1 MKIEKIEIKEWNGR
15 KFAEIIADG
24 KKLSCWQGMIGTLKE
39 GDEVEGQL
47 IDKGEGKTPQIKIS
61 KVNGQALQISGKSH
75 EKDPKSFCASYAKDI
90 VVQLVASGLIKEP
103 DKLDVALDHYYT
115 WFEKKLIGG

>member
-39 GDEVEGQL
+39 GDEIDGQL

-61 KVNGQALQISGKSH
+61 KVNGQGLQISGNSPKS
-75 EKDPKSFCASYAKDI
+75 DPKSFCASYAKDI
-90 VVQLVASGLIKEP
+90 GVQLVASGIIK
-103 DKLDVALDHYYT
+103 DKENLDKILDHYYT